1 MRYVSFAFLVL
12 CACVTGLHAQTR
24 AAGADSG
31 PSGAADADF
40 PSQPTQDPVDLHVE
54 AQKKHAGA
62 AAASRAKAEAR
73 ARALRSLPE
82 VRMFCTNNASTADA
96 ARIAWQAS
104 KLEDVEARLQEKI
117 AELEAKRAEFQEWMR
132 KRDEAM
138 KMARQNVV
146 EIYSKMDPEA
156 AASELVQ
163 MDDAMAA
170 AVLSKLN
177 PRTASAIL
185 DQMDPARA
193 AHLTDEMVGADSGDG
208 KRS

>member
-1 MRYVSFAFLVL
+1 MQ
-12 CACVTGLHAQTR
+12 AQTR
-24 AAGADSG
+24 ASG
-31 PSGAADADF
+31 DDLAAPPSADADF
-40 PSQPTQDPVDLHVE
+40 PSQPAQDPVDLHVE
-54 AQKKHAGA
+54 TQKKHRSRLA
-62 AAASRAKAEAR
+62 RAKAEAR
-73 ARALRSLPE
+73 THALHSLPE
-82 VRMFCTNNASTADA
+82 VRMFCANNASTADA

-104 KLEDVEARLQEKI
+104 KLEEVEARLQEKI
-117 AELEAKRAEFQEWMR
+117 AELEAKRAEFQEWLR

-138 KMARQNVV
+138 KMARQSVV

>member
-1 MRYVSFAFLVL
+1 MRYVSFAFLIF
-12 CACVTGLHAQTR
+12 CACVTSVQAQTR
-24 AAGADSG
+24 ASGDDSSA
-31 PSGAADADF
+31 PSSADADF

-54 AQKKHAGA
+54 TQKKHATGVA
-62 AAASRAKAEAR
+62 RAKAEAR
-73 ARALRSLPE
+73 AHALRSLPE
-82 VRMFCTNNASTADA
+82 VRMFCANNVSTADA

-104 KLEDVEARLQEKI
+104 KLEEVEARLQEKI
-117 AELEAKRAEFQEWMR
+117 AELDAKRAELQEWLR

-177 PRTASAIL
+177 PRSASAIL
-185 DQMDPARA
+185 DQMDPTRA